1 MAERTLTLLL
11 GARRYFTDQALAPG
25 FARALVRAERETLAE
40 GERAQLQRQFRVRP
54 AGAWPSAAL
63 IEGLRLGPDERQR
76 HQWLRADPV
85 CLQADLSTARLMA
98 WGNLGLSF
106 DEAESLLRPLKPLF
120 GDAGFPIEQRE
131 PEAWLLRIPRES
143 RLPDFPHP
151 LDALGGDA
159 FVQLGSGA
167 EARRWRA
174 LLAEA
179 QVLLHE
185 HPVNETR
192 RRAGRPPANSLWF
205 WGGGSW
211 PDQVEGPVGTVVAV
225 DPEVLGFAHAA
236 GCPSTAAVDATRPGL
251 IDLRPQRQWRVVED
265 VCGVARAALGT
276 GAIDALVL
284 DFADG
289 HRARFTHGQRWRF
302 WRRAARDLSA

>member
-1 MAERTLTLLL
+1 MVERTLTLLL
-11 GARRYFTDQALAPG
+11 GARRYFAGQALSPS
-25 FARALVRAERETLAE
+25 FARALARAAHEDRVE
-40 GERAQLQRQFRVRP
+40 GELAQLQRQFRVRP
-54 AGAWPSAAL
+54 AGTWPSAAI
-63 IEGLRLGPDERQR
+63 IEGVRLGPDERQR
-76 HQWLRADPV
+76 DQWLCADPV
-85 CLQADLSTARLMA
+85 WLQADLSTVRLMA
-98 WGNLGLSF
+98 WGNLGLTAE
-106 DEAESLLRPLKPLF
+106 EAEALLRPLKPLF

-131 PEAWLLRIPRES
+131 PEAWRLRIPRES
-143 RLPDFPHP
+143 RLPTFPHP

-159 FVQLGSGA
+159 FAQLGSGA
-167 EARRWRA
+167 EARRWRT

-185 HPVNETR
+185 HPVNEAR

-205 WGGGSW
+205 WGGGLW

-236 GCPSTAAVDATRPGL
+236 GCPTTDAVDATRPGL

-289 HRARFTHGQRWRF
+289 HRVRFMQGQGWRF
-302 WRRAARDLSA
+302 WCRPARDLSA